1 MVGYNAMQMYLAVD
15 PQVLSRQR
23 QQYVLNRA
31 KDKMRSGDL
40 DGGIEGAIIDIGLAL
55 SGADLP
61 HDSHA
66 DEQWD
71 LIIVVLII
79 VIIFCILC
87 W

>member
-1 MVGYNAMQMYLAVD
+1 MYLAVD

-31 KDKMRSGDL
+31 KDKLRTGDF
-40 DGGIEGAIIDIGLAL
+40 DGGIEGAIIDIVLAL

-61 HDSHA
+61 HDSQGN
-66 DEQWD
+66 EQRD
-71 LIIVVLII
+71 LIIAVLII
-79 VIIFCILC
+79 LIIFCIFC